1 MARGVGR
8 KRHDPSSWDLGSQA
22 YAYRQ
27 SQQPP
32 LSPSGAV
39 AAAAVFAIVLCV
51 FAVTSRSP
59 FVLVLLFMPV
69 LMVVEAVRNRNAGRS
84 GRPLRSGEAPLPEWA
99 RRHAAP
105 DAAAARERFRA
116 LQADYTAFECDPVQ
130 VLRLPALT
138 DVSVPSTARFV
149 DAFAEAQA
157 LYTDSPMPG
166 SHAAAFVAAV
176 DEATRAW
183 DAARE
188 AARRIRL
195 SRLSADE
202 RRTVERLIKLLTV
215 ARDSDSEPERLAAYA
230 RARAELARL
239 DRAGTVT
246 VPAPAIAAL
255 EAAVHRELPG
265 GP

>member
-1 MARGVGR
+1 MGR
-8 KRHDPSSWDLGSQA
+8 KRHDPSSWDLGYQA
-22 YAYRQ
+22 HAYRR
-27 SQQPP
+27 SQRPP
-32 LSPSGAV
+32 LSPAGAV
-39 AAAAVFAIVLCV
+39 AGATGFAIFVCV
-51 FAVTSRSP
+51 VAVQSGSP
-59 FVLVLLFMPV
+59 VPLFMLFMPV
-69 LMVVEAVRNRNAGRS
+69 LMVVEAVRNSNAGRS
-84 GRPLRSGEAPLPEWA
+84 GRRLRSGEAPLPDWA

-105 DAAAARERFRA
+105 DAAPARERFRA
-116 LQADYTAFECDPVQ
+116 LQAEYTAFECDPVQ

-157 LYTDSPMPG
+157 LYTDSPMPVP
-166 SHAAAFVAAV
+166 HATAFVAAV

-183 DAARE
+183 NAARE
-188 AARRIRL
+188 AAGRIRL
-195 SRLSADE
+195 ARLSADE

-239 DRAGTVT
+239 DRAGTVN

-265 GP
+265 GT